1 MQTRAAVLWGVGQ
14 DWKIETI
21 DLGEPVAHEVR
32 VKLAATGLCHSEEHI
47 VTGDAVYENFPVVG
61 GHEGAGVVEAVG
73 PGVETLA
80 VGDHVVLSWIPACG
94 RCRPCVLGMQNLC
107 ENGAQLRDGIPLADN
122 TPRIHVNGQ
131 PASTVCLLGAFAE
144 HVVVHEYSA
153 VRIDPDLPLD
163 KAALVG
169 CGVATGWGSAVTA
182 GEVRS
187 GDTVVVVGVGG
198 LGTAAVQGARTA
210 GASQIVAVDPIG
222 WKRDAAKNFG
232 ATHSAANVDEA
243 LPLVTDITHG
253 NMAAVVVLTP
263 SLALGELIAPAML
276 LAGKRG
282 RIVVTAVA
290 PTAQTEIACN
300 LTDLTFMEKQ
310 LRGALYG
317 SENPRTAIPKLLDLY
332 RKGDLKLDEM
342 ITKTYTLD
350 EINVGY
356 EDMRAGRTI
365 RGVLIFD

>member
-1 MQTRAAVLWGVGQ
+1 MTRGLIYAEPGARPAVEEITLDPPG
-14 DWKIETI
+14 
-21 DLGEPVAHEVR
+21 PHEVQVR
-32 VKLAATGLCHSEEHI
+32 IEACGVCHSDLHVVE
-47 VTGDAVYENFPVVG
+47 TDGWGMKFPILL
-61 GHEGAGVVEAVG
+61 GHEGAGVVEAIG

-80 VGDHVVLSWIPACG
+80 VGDHVVLSWMPACG

-107 ENGAQLRDGIPLADN
+107 ENGAQLRGGLALADN
-122 TPRIHVNGQ
+122 TNRIHIGHQ
-131 PASTVCLLGAFAE
+131 PVSTFCLLGAFAQ

-153 VRIDPDLPLD
+153 VRIDPELPLD

-169 CGVATGWGSAVTA
+169 CGVTTGWGSAVNT

-198 LGTAAVQGARTA
+198 LGMAAVQGARMA
-210 GASQIVAVDPIG
+210 GASQIVAVDPVA
-222 WKRDAAKNFG
+222 WKREAAKDFG
-232 ATHSAANVDEA
+232 ATHNAVGVDEA
-243 LPLVTDITHG
+243 LPLVTEITRG
-253 NMAAVVVLTP
+253 NMAAAVVLTP

-300 LTDLTFMEKQ
+300 LTDLTFMEKK
-310 LRGALYG
+310 LCGALYG
-317 SENPRTAIPKLLDLY
+317 SENPRTAVPKLLDLY

-350 EINVGY
+350 EINQGF
-356 EDMRAGRTI
+356 EDMRAGRNI
-365 RGVLIFD
+365 RGVLVFD